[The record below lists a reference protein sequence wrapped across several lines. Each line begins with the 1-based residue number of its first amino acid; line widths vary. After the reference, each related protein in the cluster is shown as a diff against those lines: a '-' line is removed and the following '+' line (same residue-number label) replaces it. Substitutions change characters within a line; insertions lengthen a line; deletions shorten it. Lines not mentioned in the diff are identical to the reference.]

1 LVRNAVHLAVLCSFA
16 IAQQYFEPLA
26 DGADF
31 FVSRGS
37 TGLDVVVYA
46 VGLVL
51 VPPAV
56 LALLEALAGVAGK
69 RWRDGLHLVFVGGL
83 AALIVWQALTGGEEP
98 LPARVTYLMALIGGA
113 AAAFAYHRVAAA
125 SFALT
130 VLSPAPIV
138 VLALFLV
145 FSPVRALVFGGEP
158 QPEPHAASGTPVVVV
173 LLDELPVA
181 SLMNARRRIDARRYP
196 NFARLARDSTWYR
209 NAASVGDYTQIAV
222 PAVLTG
228 RPGTP
233 GRLQVAHEYPDNL
246 FTLLGGT
253 YRLDVFEQV
262 TDLCRKACPV
272 QRRAPF
278 SWRMRS
284 ILSTSI
290 GQIPAL
296 PHALRV
302 RLADALYPGP
312 APNEVATLGRRSVR
326 NHVPAAQDVRFERFL
341 ETLDR
346 RRGRTLSF
354 IHLIL
359 PHRPWHYL
367 PTGQSYV
374 SRRSYSESL
383 FARWPHDPWPSTVGY
398 QRHLL
403 QLEFVDRL
411 MGHLVQRLKE
421 VGLYDRAVIVVTAD
435 HGASFRPDDEP
446 RILTRTNVGDVA
458 SVPLFVR
465 APGQRRGRIED
476 SAVDSTDILAL
487 IASQLGVRIPWST
500 GARSRTKL
508 TIYREQ
514 DGGSVA
520 IGRRHLEEL
529 RDAAVA
535 RKLELFA
542 GGDPF
547 RIGPHRELIGARLS
561 AVATS
566 SRTPIRATLDA
577 PEQFRAVDPRART
590 IPIDVSGVV
599 SGAPARSRAIAVALN
614 GRIAATGWTIVDGGG
629 EHFTVLLPPG
639 RLSRGRAAIE
649 VYAIGRGPG
658 GVRLAGALND

>member
-1 LVRNAVHLAVLCSFA
+1 MHLAVLCSFA
-16 IAQQYFEPLA
+16 IAQQYFEPLG

-37 TGLDVVVYA
+37 PGLDVVVYA
-46 VGLVL
+46 FGLVL
-51 VPPAV
+51 IPPAV
-56 LALLEALAGVAGK
+56 LVLLEALAGLAGE

-83 AALIVWQALTGGEEP
+83 AGLIVWQALTGGEEP
-98 LPARVTYLMALIGGA
+98 LPARVTYLVALVGGA
-113 AAAFAYHRVAAA
+113 GAAFAYHRVAAV

-145 FSPVRALVFGGEP
+145 FSPVRALVFGGG
-158 QPEPHAASGTPVVVV
+158 PEPEPRAASGTPVVVV

-181 SLMNARRRIDARRYP
+181 SLMDARGRIDARRYP
-196 NFARLARDSTWYR
+196 NFARLARHATWYR

-228 RPGTP
+228 RPGKP

-262 TDLCRKACPV
+262 TDLCQEACPV

-290 GQIPAL
+290 EQIPAL
-296 PHALRV
+296 PHGLRV
-302 RLADALYPGP
+302 RLADALHPGVSP
-312 APNEVATLGRRSVR
+312 NDVAPLGRQSVR
-326 NHVPAAQDVRFERFL
+326 NHVLAAQDVRFERFL
-341 ETLDR
+341 ETLDGR
-346 RRGRTLSF
+346 RRALSF
-354 IHLIL
+354 MHLIL

-411 MGHLVQRLKE
+411 IGHLVQRLKE

-465 APGQRRGRIED
+465 APGQRRGRIDD
-476 SAVDSTDILAL
+476 SDVDSTDILRL
-487 IASQLGVRIPWST
+487 IARQLGVRIPWST
-500 GARSRTKL
+500 GSRSRTKL
-508 TIYREQ
+508 TIYREK
-514 DGGSVA
+514 DGGSVT
-520 IGRRHLEEL
+520 IDRRRLEEL

-535 RKLELFA
+535 RRLALFP

-547 RIGPHRELIGARLS
+547 EIGPHRELVGRPLS
-561 AVATS
+561 ALPTS
-566 SRTPIRATLDA
+566 TRTPIRTTVDNPA
-577 PEQFRAVDPRART
+577 QFRSVDPRAHT
-590 IPIDVSGVV
+590 IPVDVSGLV
-599 SGAPARSRAIAVALN
+599 SGAPARRRAIAVALN

-629 EHFTVLLPPG
+629 EHFTVLLPPA
-639 RLSRGRAAIE
+639 RLPRGRAVIK
-649 VYAIGRGPG
+649 VYAI
-658 GVRLAGALND
+658 ND